1 MSAIKVDNLSVSYPG
16 SNQPVIEGVSFEVK
30 TGTMVVIVGPN
41 GSGKS
46 TLIKAILGLL
56 PYEGQV
62 KWFGTD
68 QRKKRLEIGYVAQRF
83 AIDRSLPM
91 TVAEFLRMAL
101 VTCVHKTHEKGA
113 MITKALDRVGLP
125 DTQHKMLSELSGG
138 QLQRLLLARALV
150 HTPKL
155 VVLDEPEAG
164 VDAGGEQVFYQLL
177 EKLVKEDKTTVV
189 MVSHELGVVR
199 NFADM
204 VLCINR
210 RMICQ
215 GRPDQ
220 VLTPEV
226 FEQLYGTKI
235 KFYHH
240 HHQEHQ

>member
-1 MSAIKVDNLSVSYPG
+1 MSAVKVENLSVTYPG
-16 SNQPVIEGVSFEVK
+16 SNQPVIEDISFEIK

-56 PYEGQV
+56 PYQGKVE
-62 KWFGTD
+62 WFGVD
-68 QRKKRLEIGYVAQRF
+68 RNKKHLEIGYVAQRF

-91 TVAEFLRMAL
+91 TIAEFLRMAL

-113 MITKALDRVGLP
+113 MIAEALNRVGLP
-125 DTQHKMLSELSGG
+125 GLEHRMLSQLSGG

-150 HTPKL
+150 HQPKL
-155 VVLDEPEAG
+155 IVLDEPEAG
-164 VDAGGEQVFYQLL
+164 VDAGGEQVFYKLL
-177 EKLVKEDKTTVV
+177 EKLVKQDHTTIV

-199 NFADM
+199 SFADM
-204 VLCINR
+204 VLCINHS
-210 RMICQ
+210 MICQ

-220 VLTPEV
+220 VLTSEV

-240 HHQEHQ
+240 HHQEH